1 VGNFFRRTVVAA
13 STIALLTA
21 GFAIGA
27 TSAGAVPP
35 LVADYQFQ
43 NSHASSIAGS
53 PDLTDIGAGTNAF
66 GTDDINGHVA
76 TDLSFPQDNG
86 LSLSPTVVDFPS
98 PDIYSVVMYFK
109 FATTDG
115 YRRILDFKNGTEDR
129 GLYSLNGILDFYGDN
144 GGSSVTITPGVYAQ
158 VVLTD
163 AGGQVTGY
171 VNGVQQFTFDDT
183 SSMDATIDDN
193 TLRFFQDNTS
203 GGATGEDS
211 AGSVARIRVYNGVL
225 SASDVAGLD
234 TISDTNPACAMG
246 AGIPQKPPKPNK
258 NTGLIKFSKALNET
272 PALKPTKVTISG
284 SLNGCEGF
292 PTSPKAVGAATFGA
306 VKLSLTVDVGSTCDA
321 ITPGSPPI
329 KGTLSM
335 SLYAPDPAH
344 LGKFKKVSSDKTTIA
359 DFHQVPE
366 NPGIFVVTGN
376 DFTNS
381 KTPQYTTQHVS
392 LFVVADQDQGTIDNA
407 CATNPKGLQ
416 SLTFTG
422 AISPSMIEMSS

>member
-1 VGNFFRRTVVAA
+1 VGKLFRRSLVTVSA
-13 STIALLTA
+13 IALVTA
-21 GFAIGA
+21 GFAITA
-27 TSAGAVPP
+27 TTAGAVPA

-43 NSHASSIAGS
+43 NSHASSVGGA
-53 PDLTDIGAGTNAF
+53 PDLTDLGGGTNAF
-66 GTDDINGHVA
+66 ATDDINGHVA

-86 LSLSPTVVDFPS
+86 LSLSPAVILPS

-109 FATTDG
+109 FANTSG
-115 YRRILDFKNGTEDR
+115 YRRILDLKNGTEDR
-129 GLYSLNGILDFYGDN
+129 GLYSLGGVLDFYGDN
-144 GGSSVTITPGVYAQ
+144 GGSVPTITPGVYAQ

-163 AGGQVTGY
+163 AGGTVTGY

-183 SSMDATIDDN
+183 SSMDATISDS

-211 AGSVARIRVYNGVL
+211 AGSVARIRVYNSVL
-225 SASDVAGLD
+225 TPTDVAGLD
-234 TISDTNPACAMG
+234 TISDTNAACTMG

-258 NTGLIKFSKALNET
+258 NTGLVKFSKALTET

-284 SLNGCEGF
+284 SLDGCERF

-306 VKLSLTVDVGSTCDA
+306 VKLSLSVDVGSTCDA
-321 ITPGSPPI
+321 ITAGSPPL

-344 LGKFKKVSSDKTTIA
+344 PGKFKKVSSDKTTIA
-359 DFHQVPE
+359 SFEQLPE
-366 NPGIFVVTGN
+366 NPGIFVVIGN

-381 KTPQYTTQHVS
+381 KTPEYTTQHVS
-392 LFVVADQDQGTIDNA
+392 MFVVADQDQGTLDNT
-407 CATNPKGLQ
+407 CTTNPKGLQ

-422 AISPSMIEMSS
+422 ALASSAIELSS